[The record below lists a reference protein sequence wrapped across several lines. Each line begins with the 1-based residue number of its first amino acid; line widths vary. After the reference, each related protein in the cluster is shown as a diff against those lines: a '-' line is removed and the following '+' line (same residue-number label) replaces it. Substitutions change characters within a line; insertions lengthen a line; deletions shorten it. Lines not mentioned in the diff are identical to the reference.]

1 MKELKKA
8 VSEFFAL
15 MERFEDFGAWDTEP
29 RWIFTRFVGS
39 LIHGDDV
46 SVPTDWELYT
56 ESMDCRE
63 ATTAMTAT
71 AWKIADA
78 VRKNRSP
85 EVIDFLE
92 EVADI

>member
-1 MKELKKA
+1 MNELKAA
-8 VSEFFAL
+8 VSEFFSL

-29 RWIFTRFVGS
+29 RWIFTRFVGD
-39 LIHGDDV
+39 LIHSDDV
-46 SVPTDWELYT
+46 IVPTDWELYT